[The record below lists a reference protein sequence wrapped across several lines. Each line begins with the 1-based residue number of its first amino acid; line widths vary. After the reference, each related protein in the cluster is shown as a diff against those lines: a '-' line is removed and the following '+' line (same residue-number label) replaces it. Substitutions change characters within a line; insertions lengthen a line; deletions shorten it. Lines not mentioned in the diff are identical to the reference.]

1 MSRAFYPL
9 RILAASV
16 VLTSLAICQT
26 PAPTP
31 EKPKDESPKW
41 DVNNP
46 PGPRNTVRIDTRMGT
61 WMNLDVSPQG
71 DEIVFELLGDIYSMP
86 IAGGEAKA
94 LTSGIA
100 WDMQP
105 RYSPDGKH
113 IAFTSDR
120 AGGDNIW
127 IMNRDG
133 SNPSQVSKEDFRLL
147 NSPAWSPDGQF
158 IAAHKHFTGT
168 RSIGSGE
175 VWLYHIAGGAGV
187 QMTKKPT
194 TQKDVGEP
202 VFSPDGRY
210 VYFSQD
216 TTPGQAFEY
225 NKDPN
230 AGIYTI
236 RRLDR
241 KTGDIEDIVGGP
253 GGAVRPTPAHDG
265 KRLAFVRR
273 VRLNSVLFVRDL
285 ASGEEHPIFD
295 GLDRDMQETWA
306 IHGVY
311 PTFAWTPGDK
321 AIVIWAQGRIWRID
335 VETGQRNEI
344 PFHVTGTRE
353 VTGAVRFP
361 VEVAPDRFQVKA
373 LRDVAVSPA
382 GDQVVYVAL
391 GRIYRRALPEGT
403 PARLTAQN
411 DHWEASPSFSRDG
424 KWIVYTTWDDRQLGG
439 VRVVSAAGGEGRV
452 VTKEPGH
459 YLDPCF
465 TPDGNRIVYQKVT
478 GGGLVSRLWSHDPGL
493 YVTAADGS
501 GTPHRF
507 SKAGWKPQFGAGNGR
522 VFFLDQE
529 DTSQGEKGARTLL
542 KSIDLDGSEVHTVA
556 ASDDATDIAVSPDEQ
571 WIAFTELWNA
581 YVMPFPPAG
590 LTMPIGPKSAGVP
603 VRRLTRDAGEN
614 LHWSAKSDKVY
625 WSLGP
630 ELFEREL
637 KDAFPFLPGA
647 PEKPAAI
654 PERGRNISF
663 TETADKPAGVIAL
676 TGARIVTMKGDE
688 VIENG
693 TIVVEGNRI
702 AAVGASVKVPPGA
715 KVIDVTGKTII
726 PGLID
731 VHAHGPQASNGWV
744 PQQSW
749 VNYAALAFGVTTIHD
764 PSNDTNEIFSASE
777 LVKAGMVVGPRTFS
791 TGTILYG
798 AAGNFRAEI
807 GSLDDAKS
815 HLRRLQAVGAFSV
828 KSYNQPRREQ
838 RQQIIAAAREL
849 KMMVVPEGGSLYEM
863 NMSMVVDGHTGIEH
877 ALPVAHLYDDVVQ
890 LWSKT
895 QVGWTPTL
903 IVGYGGLFGEEY
915 WYAHSNVWENERL
928 LRYVPREVV
937 DPRSRRRSL
946 APEGDYNHIEIAKSA
961 KRLNDAGVSVQL
973 GAHGQLQGL
982 GPHWELWMF
991 EQGGMTPHQALQCAT
1006 INGARYLGLDKDIG
1020 SLEPG
1025 KLADLVVLDRNPLV
1039 NLHDSEYV
1047 RYTMVNGRLYEA
1059 DTMNET
1065 GNRPKKRAK
1074 FFFE

>member
-1 MSRAFYPL
+1 ML
-9 RILAASV
+9 RV
-16 VLTSLAICQT
+16 SLAVSAGVMI
-26 PAPTP
+26 ASFAFGRAD
-31 EKPKDESPKW
+31 KPKW

-46 PGPRNTVRIDTRMGT
+46 PGPRSAAAIDTRTGT
-61 WMNLDVSPQG
+61 WMNLDVSPDGQ
-71 DEIVFELLGDIYSMP
+71 EIVFELLGDIYSMP

-94 LTSGIA
+94 LTSGFA

-105 RYSPDGKH
+105 RYSPDGKR

-127 IMNRDG
+127 VMNRDG
-133 SNPSQVSKEDFRLL
+133 SNASQVSKEEFRLL

-168 RSIGSGE
+168 RSLGSGE
-175 VWLYHIAGGAGV
+175 VWLYHVTGGSGV
-187 QMTKKPT
+187 QMTKKPND
-194 TQKDVGEP
+194 QKDVGEP

-210 VYFSQD
+210 IYFSQD
-216 TTPGQAFEY
+216 TTPGGAFQY
-225 NKDPN
+225 NKDPY

-241 KTGDIEDIVGGP
+241 TTGEIENVTGGP

-273 VRLNSVLFVRDL
+273 VRLRTVLFVRDL
-285 ASGEEHPIFD
+285 QSGAERAVFD
-295 GLDRDMQETWA
+295 GLERDMQETWA

-311 PTFAWTPGDK
+311 PTLAWTPDDRT
-321 AIVIWAQGRIWRID
+321 IVIWAQGKIWRVD
-335 VETGQRNEI
+335 VESGKRDEI

-353 VTGAVRFP
+353 LTEAVRFP
-361 VEVAPDRFQVKA
+361 VEVAPDRFEVKA
-373 LRDVAVSPA
+373 LRDVAVAPG

-391 GRIYRRALPEGT
+391 GHIYRRALPEGQ
-403 PARLTAQN
+403 PRRLTAQN
-411 DHWEASPSFSRDG
+411 DHWEGNPSFSRDG
-424 KWIVYTTWDDRQLGG
+424 KWIVYATWDDQKLGT
-439 VRVVSAAGGEGRV
+439 VQVAPAAGGEGRV
-452 VTKEPGH
+452 ITKEPGH
-459 YLDPCF
+459 YVDPCF
-465 TPDGNRIVYQKVT
+465 TPDGARIVFEKAT
-478 GGGLVSRLWSHDPGL
+478 GGGLVSKLWSREPGL

-501 GTPHRF
+501 GAAFRF
-507 SKAGWKPQFGAGNGR
+507 SRAGSKAQFGASSER

-529 DTSQGEKGARTLL
+529 GGGDGSKGPRTLL
-542 KSIDLDGSEVHTVA
+542 KSIKLDGSEVRTVVT
-556 ASDDATDIAVSPDEQ
+556 SDDATEIAVSPDER
-571 WIAFTELWNA
+571 WIAFTELWNS
-581 YVMPFPPAG
+581 YVMPFPAVG
-590 LTMPIGPKSAGVP
+590 LVMPIGPKSTTLP
-603 VRRLTRDAGEN
+603 LRRLTRDAGEN
-614 LHWSAKSDKVY
+614 LRWNGGSDKVY

-647 PEKPAAI
+647 PEKAAAVA
-654 PERGRNISF
+654 EKGRNISF
-663 TETADKPAGVIAL
+663 TENADRPAGVIAL
-676 TGARIVTMKGDE
+676 TGARIITMKGDE
-688 VIENG
+688 VIEKGNV
-693 TIVVEGNRI
+693 IVDRNRI
-702 AAVGASVKVPPGA
+702 VAVGATAAVPAGA

-731 VHAHGPQASNGWV
+731 VHAHGAQAQNGWI

-749 VNYAALAFGVTTIHD
+749 VNYAALAFGVTTVHD
-764 PSNDTNEIFSASE
+764 PSNDTNSIVSASE

-798 AAGNFRAEI
+798 AAGSFRAEI
-807 GSLDDAKS
+807 NSLEDARS

-838 RQQIIAAAREL
+838 RQQVIAAAREL
-849 KMMVVPEGGSLYEM
+849 KLMVVPEGGSLFET
-863 NMSMVVDGHTGIEH
+863 NMSMVADGHTGIEH
-877 ALPVAHLYDDVVQ
+877 AVPVAHLYDDVLQ
-890 LWSKT
+890 FWPKSK
-895 QVGWTPTL
+895 VAYTPTQ

-937 DPRSRRRSL
+937 DPRSRRRQI
-946 APEGDYNHIEIAKSA
+946 APDGDYNHIEVARSA

-982 GPHWELWMF
+982 GPQWELWMF
-991 EQGGMTPHQALQCAT
+991 EQGGMTPHQALKCAT
-1006 INGARYLGLDKDIG
+1006 IQGAWYLGLDKDIG

-1025 KLADLVVLDRNPLV
+1025 KLADLVVLEKNPLV
-1039 NLHDSEYV
+1039 NLRDSERV

-1065 GNRPKKRAK
+1065 GNRVKQRAK

>member
-1 MSRAFYPL
+1 MSRTFRTL
-9 RILAASV
+9 WASV
-16 VLTSLAICQT
+16 MLTSFAICQT
-26 PAPTP
+26 PPTP
-31 EKPKDESPKW
+31 W

-46 PGPRNTVRIDTRMGT
+46 PGPRSTVPIDTRTGT
-61 WMNLDVSPQG
+61 WMNLDVSPEG
-71 DEIVFELLGDIYSMP
+71 NEIVFELLGDLYSTP
-86 IAGGEAKA
+86 SAGGEAKA

-120 AGGDNIW
+120 GGGDNIW

-133 SNPSQVSKEDFRLL
+133 SNPTQVSKEDFRLL

-158 IAAHKHFTGT
+158 IAAHKHFSST
-168 RSIGSGE
+168 RSLGSGE
-175 VWLYHIAGGAGV
+175 VWLYHITGGSGV
-187 QMTKKPT
+187 QMTKKPND
-194 TQKDVGEP
+194 QKDVGEP

-210 VYFSQD
+210 IYFSQD
-216 TTPGQAFEY
+216 TTPGGVFQY

-241 KTGDIEDIVGGP
+241 AKGDIEDIIRGA
-253 GGAVRPTPAHDG
+253 GGAVRPTPSHDG
-265 KRLAFVRR
+265 KHLAFVRR
-273 VRLNSVLFVRDL
+273 VRLTTALFLRDL
-285 ASGEEHPIFD
+285 KSGEEHAIFD

-311 PTFAWTPGDK
+311 PTFAWTPDDK
-321 AIVIWAQGRIWRID
+321 AIIFWAQGKIWRLD
-335 VETGQRNEI
+335 VETKVRQEI
-344 PFHVTGTRE
+344 PFHVVGTRE
-353 VTGAVRFP
+353 ITEAVRFP
-361 VEVAPDRFQVKA
+361 IEVAPDRFEVKA
-373 LRDVAVSPA
+373 LRDVVVSPR

-403 PARLTAQN
+403 PTRLTTQT
-411 DHWEASPSFSRDG
+411 DHWEAAPSFSRDG
-424 KWIVYTTWDDRQLGG
+424 KWIVYTTWDDRNLGA
-439 VRVVSAAGGEGRV
+439 VRVVAAAGGEGRV
-452 VTKEPGH
+452 LTREPGH

-465 TPDGNRIVYQKVT
+465 TPDGNRVVYQKAT
-478 GGGLVSRLWSHDPGL
+478 GGGLVSKLWSQDPGL
-493 YVTAADGS
+493 YSMAADGS
-501 GTPHRF
+501 GTPTRF
-507 SKAGWKPQFGAGNGR
+507 SKAGSKAQFGARSDR
-522 VFFLDQE
+522 VFFLDE
-529 DTSQGEKGARTLL
+529 EGNGDGEKGPKTLL
-542 KSIDLDGSEVHTVA
+542 KSIDLDGSDMRSVA
-556 ASDDATDIAVSPDEQ
+556 TSDDAAWIAVSPDER
-571 WIAFTELWNA
+571 WIAFTELWNS
-581 YVMPFPPAG
+581 YVMPFPAVG
-590 LTMPIGPKSAGVP
+590 QAMAIGPKATSVP
-603 VRRLTRDAGEN
+603 IRRLTRDAGEN
-614 LHWSAKSDKVY
+614 LQWSAAGDKVY

-637 KDAFPFLPGA
+637 KDVFPFLPGA
-647 PEKPAAI
+647 AEKPAAI
-654 PERGRNISF
+654 PEKGRNISF
-663 TETADKPAGVIAL
+663 TEAADKPAGVIAL
-676 TGARIVTMKGDE
+676 TGARIITMRGDE
-688 VIENG
+688 VIEKGN
-693 TIVVEGNRI
+693 IIIEGNRI
-702 AAVGASVKVPPGA
+702 AAVGASARVPAGA

-731 VHAHGPQASNGWV
+731 VHAHGAQAQNGWV

-764 PSNDTNEIFSASE
+764 PSNDTNSIFSASE
-777 LVKAGMVVGPRTFS
+777 MVKAGMVVGPRTFS

-807 GSLDDAKS
+807 NSLDDAKS

-838 RQQIIAAAREL
+838 RQQVIAAAREL
-849 KMMVVPEGGSLYEM
+849 KMMVVPEGGSLYET

-877 ALPVAHLYDDVVQ
+877 AVPVAHLYDDVTQ
-890 LWSKT
+890 LWPKSK
-895 QVGWTPTL
+895 VGYTPTL
-903 IVGYGGLFGEEY
+903 IVGYGGLWGEEY

-937 DPRSRRRSL
+937 DPRSRRRPI
-946 APEGDYNHIEIAKSA
+946 AAEGDYNHFEIAKSA
-961 KRLNDAGVSVQL
+961 KRLNDAGLSVQL

-991 EQGGMTPHQALQCAT
+991 EQGGMTPHQALKCGT
-1006 INGARYLGLDKDIG
+1006 INGARYLGLDKDVG

-1025 KLADLVVLDRNPLV
+1025 KLADLVVLERNPLV
-1039 NLHDSEYV
+1039 NLHDSEHI
-1047 RYTMVNGRLYEA
+1047 RYTMVNGRLYES

-1065 GNRPKKRAK
+1065 GNRLKPRAK
-1074 FFFE
+1074 LFFE